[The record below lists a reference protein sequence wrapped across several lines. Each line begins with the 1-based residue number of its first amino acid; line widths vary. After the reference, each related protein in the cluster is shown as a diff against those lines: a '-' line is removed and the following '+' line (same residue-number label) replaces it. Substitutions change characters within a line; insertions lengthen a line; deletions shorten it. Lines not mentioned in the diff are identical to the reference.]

1 MDNFLHVFIPLFVAI
16 DVFGLVPVFLSLT
29 HGMAEGERRRVAY
42 QAILT
47 ALLVSIFFL
56 AVGTWIFKVL
66 GISLADFQVAG
77 GLLLLVF
84 AVLEILDRGGRE
96 SVLPNFSAGVV
107 PLGIPLIVGPAVL
120 TSLLILAPL
129 HGYMLTLTALGLN
142 LLIVALTLSFTRIL
156 AQGLGKNGL
165 RAVSQ
170 VIHLFLA
177 AIGVS
182 LIRRGLQ

>member
-1 MDNFLHVFIPLFVAI
+1 MDL
-16 DVFGLVPVFLSLT
+16 FGLVPVFLALT
-29 HGMAEGERRRVAY
+29 HGMSEMERRRVAY

-84 AVLEILDRGGRE
+84 AVSEILNRSPRDE
-96 SVLPNFSAGVV
+96 APNFTAGPV
-107 PLGIPLIVGPAVL
+107 PLGTPLIVGPAVL
-120 TSLLILAPL
+120 TSLLILTPL
-129 HGYMLTLTALGLN
+129 YGYTLTMSALCLNLALVALMLT
-142 LLIVALTLSFTRIL
+142 FTRAL
-156 AQGLGKNGL
+156 SQGVGKNGL
-165 RAVSQ
+165 QAVSQ

-182 LIRRGLQ
+182 LIRRGLH

>member
-1 MDNFLHVFIPLFVAI
+1 MSHFLHVFIPLFVAMDI
-16 DVFGLVPVFLSLT
+16 FGLVPIFISLT
-29 HGMAEGERRRVAY
+29 HGMSEIERRRVAY

-84 AVLEILDRGGRE
+84 AVTEILNRSPRDE
-96 SVLPNFSAGVV
+96 APNLTAGPV

-120 TSLLILAPL
+120 TSLLVLAPSY
-129 HGYMLTLTALGLN
+129 GYVFTLTALCLN
-142 LLIVALTLSFTRIL
+142 LLLVALILSFTKIVSHG
-156 AQGLGKNGL
+156 AGKNSL
-165 RAVSQ
+165 QAVSQ

-182 LIRRGLQ
+182 LIRHGLH